1 MEIKST
7 LVVVNE
13 REIEPQGGVTT
24 GQTLKPI
31 IGNSER
37 PSDRIRVALAT
48 FEPGTIEAL
57 HWHPI
62 EAFYYV
68 ISGRATVRDFE
79 GKEYDAGP
87 GTSIYAPAGIAG
99 AHEWEVKEPMQLL
112 SVRASTE
119 SSKKL
124 QFTVDKE
131 TKRSSIE
138 LDELIR
144 RDGVSF
150 KSHY

>member
-37 PSDRIRVALAT
+37 PADRIRVALAT

-119 SSKKL
+119 SSRKL

>member
-13 REIEPQGGVTT
+13 KEIESQGGVTT

-99 AHEWEVKEPMQLL
+99 AHEWKVKEPMQLL

-119 SSKKL
+119 SAKKL

-131 TKRSSIE
+131 TKRSTID

>member
-1 MEIKST
+1 M
-7 LVVVNE
+7 
-13 REIEPQGGVTT
+13 
-24 GQTLKPI
+24 
-31 IGNSER
+31 
-37 PSDRIRVALAT
+37 AT
-48 FEPGTIEAL
+48 FDPGTIEAL
-57 HWHPI
+57 HLHPI

-99 AHEWEVKEPMQLL
+99 AHEWEIKEPMQLL

-119 SSKKL
+119 SARKL

-131 TKRSSIE
+131 TKRSSID

-144 RDGVSF
+144 RDGVSL

>member
-13 REIEPQGGVTT
+13 KEIKSQGGVTA
-24 GQTLKPI
+24 GQTLQPI
-31 IGNSER
+31 IGNAER
-37 PSDRIRVALAT
+37 PTDRIRVALAS
-48 FEPGTIEAL
+48 FDPGTIEAL

-99 AHEWEVKEPMQLL
+99 AHEWEVKESMQLL

-119 SSKKL
+119 SAKKL

-144 RDGVSF
+144 RDGVNF

>member
-1 MEIKST
+1 MEIKSS

-13 REIEPQGGVTT
+13 GEIKPRSGVTA

-31 IGNSER
+31 VGNAER
-37 PSDRIRVALAT
+37 PTDRIRVALAT
-48 FEPGTIEAL
+48 FEPNTIEEL

-99 AHEWEVKEPMQLL
+99 AHEWEVKETMQLL

-119 SSKKL
+119 SARKL
-124 QFTVDKE
+124 QFTVNKD
-131 TKRSSIE
+131 TKRSYID

>member
-13 REIEPQGGVTT
+13 KAIKPQTGVTE
-24 GQTLKPI
+24 GQSLQPI
-31 IGNSER
+31 VGNAER
-37 PSDRIRVALAT
+37 PTDRIRVALAT
-48 FEPGTIEAL
+48 FEPGTIERL

-62 EAFYYV
+62 EAFYFV

-99 AHEWEVKEPMQLL
+99 AHEWEVSETMQLL
-112 SVRASTE
+112 SVRASTD
-119 SSKKL
+119 SAKKM
-124 QFTVDKE
+124 QFTVEKD
-131 TKRSSIE
+131 TKRSFID
-138 LDELIR
+138 LDELVR

-150 KSHY
+150 ESHY